1 MKVIFVC
8 WGNICRSPMGERVAR
23 KRFAEAGLGHVDIT
37 SAAVSTEELGNP
49 IDRRARAVL
58 DRHGFD
64 SGGHR
69 AHKITAAEIADADL
83 VLGFEPIHVSR
94 MRAIAPEASNLGL
107 VTDFDPDAAPG
118 SGIDDPWYGDAE
130 GFNDT
135 LASIEA
141 AMPGII
147 ARVRELQ
154 K

>member
-1 MKVIFVC
+1 
-8 WGNICRSPMGERVAR
+8 
-23 KRFAEAGLGHVDIT
+23 
-37 SAAVSTEELGNP
+37 
-49 IDRRARAVL
+49 
-58 DRHGFD
+58 
-64 SGGHR
+64 
-69 AHKITAAEIADADL
+69 
-83 VLGFEPIHVSR
+83 
-94 MRAIAPEASNLGL
+94 L